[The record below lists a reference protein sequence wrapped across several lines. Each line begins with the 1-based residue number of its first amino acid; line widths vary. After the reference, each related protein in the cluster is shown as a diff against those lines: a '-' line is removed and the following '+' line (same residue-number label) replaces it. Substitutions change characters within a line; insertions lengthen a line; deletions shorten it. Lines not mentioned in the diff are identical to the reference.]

1 MTTRLTG
8 SGPLNK
14 PMLIMGIDPKM
25 AGLAMGPVAL
35 AIATNSVLA
44 EIAAGG
50 AFIAWCWSVR
60 RVSRED
66 ASKLRIMATVRRQR
80 GLYDP
85 LKGEKFRVVVDD

>member
-14 PMLIMGIDPKM
+14 PMLIMGTDPKM

-44 EIAAGG
+44 EIAAGA
-50 AFIAWCWSVR
+50 AFIAWCWYLR

-66 ASKLRIMATVRRQR
+66 ARKLRIMATVRRQK

-85 LKGEKFRVVVDD
+85 LKRDDFRVMVDG